1 MREANCSFKSVIQ
14 NHLLQAVCF
23 GLPFVLS
30 VSQTHVEKIVF
41 FKVRTGDLMIGF
53 TLHLILVQNN
63 FQNTLFLSV
72 FKGTAAVQFVFS

>member
-1 MREANCSFKSVIQ
+1 MLFDTLVKSVIQ

-23 GLPFVLS
+23 GLPFADAH
-30 VSQTHVEKIVF
+30 SQTHIEKIVC

-63 FQNTLFLSV
+63 F
-72 FKGTAAVQFVFS
+72 